1 MKFLTQNQILTI
13 LSLAMRNSSLD
24 KDPKILIDLAKKGN
38 KEAFGILYE
47 IYFVPVFRYI
57 FARVNSREETE
68 DLVQEVFLKVYKNI
82 KEIEVKENSPLN
94 YFFTV
99 AKNSVI
105 DYWRRKKEVLTEKE
119 MNLSNYQKPEFV
131 EKIEQKEMEEI
142 IKELVKELTPDQ
154 QEVIVLR
161 FINEM
166 SNKEIA
172 KLLGKTEEAV
182 RQLQSRALKSLREK
196 LKNLKII

>member
-1 MKFLTQNQILTI
+1 
-13 LSLAMRNSSLD
+13 MRNNSLE

-82 KEIEVKENSPLN
+82 KEIDVKENSPLN

-131 EKIEQKEMEEI
+131 EKIEQKEMGEI
-142 IKELVKELTPDQ
+142 IKELIKELTPDQ